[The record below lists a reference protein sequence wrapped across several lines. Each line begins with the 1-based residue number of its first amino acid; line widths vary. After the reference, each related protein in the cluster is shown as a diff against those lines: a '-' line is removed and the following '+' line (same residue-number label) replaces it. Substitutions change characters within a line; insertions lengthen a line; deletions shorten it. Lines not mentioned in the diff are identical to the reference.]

1 MSEKYEDSTL
11 LSVCCV
17 VLYIAPPTFKTT
29 VTSVIAWSSPLDEG
43 GRVCD
48 RDVPLLY
55 LPDVFAVI
63 RPLELP
69 LHAAVCVEC
78 NDWVSLTLSS

>member
-11 LSVCCV
+11 LSVFGV

-29 VTSVIAWSSPLDEG
+29 VTSVIAWSSPFDEG

-48 RDVPLLY
+48 REVPLLY

-69 LHAAVCVEC
+69 LRTVVGVALDDGVVP
-78 NDWVSLTLSS
+78 